1 MNILQKQNIQGEE
14 CKLNLIYL
22 IMKAKS
28 DLKNAI
34 GVDTSKFP
42 KKVNSANLKSD
53 LDKLDIDKPKNV
65 PINLSNLIK
74 SR

>member
-22 IMKAKS
+22 IIKAKS

-53 LDKLDIDKPKNV
+53 LDKLDINKPKNV

>member
-1 MNILQKQNIQGEE
+1 
-14 CKLNLIYL
+14 
-22 IMKAKS
+22 MKAKS

-53 LDKLDIDKPKNV
+53 LDKLDINKPKNV

>member
-1 MNILQKQNIQGEE
+1 MKILQKQNIQGEE

-53 LDKLDIDKPKNV
+53 LDKLDINKPKNV

>member
-53 LDKLDIDKPKNV
+53 LGKLDINKPKNV

>member
-53 LDKLDIDKPKNV
+53 LDKLDINKPKNV
-65 PINLSNLIK
+65 PLNLSNLIK

>member
-53 LDKLDIDKPKNV
+53 LDKLDINKPKNV